1 MSMTSAEFAALER
14 KVAGNFKKPV
24 EVAPGKGVEREAD
37 LHEQIFAECRR
48 RGWIPLHGAM
58 SERTHRTAGEPDFVI
73 LAEKDLSGFDEDGIE
88 HSKFEPCIYL
98 VECKTRTGKL
108 SPAQTALHH
117 HANKLGHT
125 VHVVR
130 SMEEFLKL
138 I

>member
-1 MSMTSAEFAALER
+1 MTSAEFAALER

-24 EVAPGKGVEREAD
+24 EVSAPSKGVEREAD

-58 SERTHRTAGEPDFVI
+58 SQRTHRTEGEWDFTIVAGPESSSAFSSPRVLF
-73 LAEKDLSGFDEDGIE
+73 
-88 HSKFEPCIYL
+88 

-108 SPAQTALHH
+108 SPAQQALIYQ
-117 HANKLGHT
+117 AKTLGHT

-138 I
+138 L